1 MLTIV
6 MYHYV
11 RELKHSRFPEIRG
24 LSIDLFRE
32 QIEFILKHYT
42 VVTMEEVT
50 EVIENS
56 KHGLPNNALLL
67 TFDDGYIDHYT
78 NVFPILNEKKI
89 QGSFFPPAKVVM
101 ENKVLDVNKV
111 HFILASV
118 TDKNLIVQS
127 ILSIVDKYRQKYSLE
142 EGEYYLKRYAKK
154 SRFDTK
160 EVIFIKRMLQMGL
173 PEELRGI
180 IVDYLFNNYV
190 TKNEKVFAK
199 ELYMNLDQIKC
210 MNRLGM
216 FFGSH
221 AYEHYWLNTLEKE
234 KQEEEIDKSIKFLK
248 EIGCNLDKWVMCYP
262 YGGYDSSLLDI
273 LQYRG
278 CKLGLTTKVDIAN
291 LQVDNPL
298 TLPRL
303 DTNDIPKSKNA
314 KHNKWTQ
321 IVME

>member
-234 KQEEEIDKSIKFLK
+234 KQEEEINKSIKFLK

-262 YGGYDSSLLDI
+262 YGGYDASLLDI

-321 IVME
+321 IV

>member
-24 LSIDLFRE
+24 LSLDLFRE

-42 VVTMEEVT
+42 VITMEEVI
-50 EVIENS
+50 EAIENS
-56 KHGLPNNALLL
+56 KHDLPNNALLL

-160 EVIFIKRMLQMGL
+160 EVIFIKRTLQMGL

-190 TKNEKVFAK
+190 TKDEKVFAK

-248 EIGCNLDKWVMCYP
+248 EIGCNLDKWAMSYP

-273 LQYRG
+273 LQNRG

>member
-24 LSIDLFRE
+24 LSLDLFRE

-42 VVTMEEVT
+42 VVTMEEVI
-50 EVIENS
+50 EAIENS
-56 KHGLPNNALLL
+56 KHDLPNNALLL

-127 ILSIVDKYRQKYSLE
+127 ILSIVDKNRQKYSLE

-160 EVIFIKRMLQMGL
+160 EVIFIKRTLQMGL

-190 TKNEKVFAK
+190 TKDEKVFAK

-248 EIGCNLDKWVMCYP
+248 EIGCNLDKWAMSYP

-273 LQYRG
+273 LQNRG